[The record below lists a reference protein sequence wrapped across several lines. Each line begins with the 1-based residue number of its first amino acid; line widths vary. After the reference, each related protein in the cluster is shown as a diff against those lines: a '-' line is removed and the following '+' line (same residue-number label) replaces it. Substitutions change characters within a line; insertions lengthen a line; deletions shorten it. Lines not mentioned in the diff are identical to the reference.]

1 MRKSVIIL
9 LIVSSLFVCAMI
21 AGCTQTTTPKSTVAT
36 PTVATPAESSA
47 KVQLPPPGP
56 LVGDWNIASQEAACA
71 AAVKNPPWY
80 PTLLSY
86 EAVDM
91 GRSHCYSC
99 AQFTG
104 SFTGPNTVFA
114 YQSRDKYYSGSMM
127 TTRGISDLYVYGGA
141 SGANPTPYGS
151 YVSKIEPGTLNELWR
166 TTVDNINTT
175 GHWMGAGSIE
185 ALDGDVL
192 LVSGSRLYKIDG
204 DTGAVKQFLDLPT
217 GKSAPNDVYFNGMDS
232 WPDGALVMKC
242 LTRPPGCTVQG
253 FDAVLPAYCPGTKP
267 PAAIDVVDSKTLT
280 VLDSID
286 AEEFIGGR
294 ITTSVYNGKNYAYMI
309 GATKIYRYVWDG
321 HHITLDKTWGPV
333 DYLKPGQTAG
343 SASSIMGDWVITQTN
358 GGGATTTPLS
368 VVSIN
373 QGDSSKINR
382 IDPIPLKPG
391 QNSYIPSMQATDVE
405 NNRLYAM
412 DPGANKVVGLDF
424 DQVTGKMTLAWSV
437 DQATWSWMTLIGP
450 ANQRVLVASNI
461 VSSEPD
467 VAKWNIGPVGA
478 NFKEQ
483 LMWRDA
489 STGKLL
495 AAGEFYGPQVIGMKV
510 WPGYGGLIYEIL
522 TDGTIVEYQ
531 VLPKAG

>member
-1 MRKSVIIL
+1 
-9 LIVSSLFVCAMI
+9 
-21 AGCTQTTTPKSTVAT
+21 
-36 PTVATPAESSA
+36 
-47 KVQLPPPGP
+47 
-56 LVGDWNIASQEAACA
+56 
-71 AAVKNPPWY
+71 
-80 PTLLSY
+80 
-86 EAVDM
+86 
-91 GRSHCYSC
+91 
-99 AQFTG
+99 
-104 SFTGPNTVFA
+104 
-114 YQSRDKYYSGSMM
+114 
-127 TTRGISDLYVYGGA
+127 VYGGA

-166 TTVDNINTT
+166 TTVDNINST

-192 LVSGSRLYKIDG
+192 LVSGTRLYKIDG
-204 DTGAVKQFLDLPT
+204 DTGAIKQFLDLPT
-217 GKSAPNDVYFNGMDS
+217 GKSAPKDAYFNGMDS

-242 LTRPPGCTVQG
+242 LTRPPGCNVQG

-267 PAAIDVVDSKTLT
+267 PTAIDVVDSKTLT
-280 VLDSID
+280 LLDSID

-382 IDPIPLKPG
+382 IDPMPLKPG

-495 AAGEFYGPQVIGMKV
+495 ASGEFYGPQVIGMQV

>member
-1 MRKSVIIL
+1 
-9 LIVSSLFVCAMI
+9 
-21 AGCTQTTTPKSTVAT
+21 
-36 PTVATPAESSA
+36 
-47 KVQLPPPGP
+47 
-56 LVGDWNIASQEAACA
+56 
-71 AAVKNPPWY
+71 
-80 PTLLSY
+80 
-86 EAVDM
+86 
-91 GRSHCYSC
+91 
-99 AQFTG
+99 
-104 SFTGPNTVFA
+104 
-114 YQSRDKYYSGSMM
+114 
-127 TTRGISDLYVYGGA
+127 
-141 SGANPTPYGS
+141 
-151 YVSKIEPGTLNELWR
+151 
-166 TTVDNINTT
+166 
-175 GHWMGAGSIE
+175 
-185 ALDGDVL
+185 
-192 LVSGSRLYKIDG
+192 
-204 DTGAVKQFLDLPT
+204 
-217 GKSAPNDVYFNGMDS
+217 
-232 WPDGALVMKC
+232 MKC

-321 HHITLDKTWGPV
+321 HHITLDKTWAPV

-373 QGDSSKINR
+373 QGNSSIINR
-382 IDPIPLKPG
+382 IDPMPLKPG

-424 DQVTGKMTLAWSV
+424 DQVTGNMTLAWSV

-467 VAKWNIGPVGA
+467 VEKWNIGPVGA

-495 AAGEFYGPQVIGMKV
+495 ASGEFYGPQVIGMQV